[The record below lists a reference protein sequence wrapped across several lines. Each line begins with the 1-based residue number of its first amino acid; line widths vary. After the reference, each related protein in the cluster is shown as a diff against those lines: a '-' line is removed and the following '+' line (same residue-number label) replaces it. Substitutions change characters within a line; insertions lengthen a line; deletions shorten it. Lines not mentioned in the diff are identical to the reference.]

1 MAELT
6 RTTQEAV
13 GETHEEQ
20 LVHAENDASLG
31 GRERV
36 TGILGTQLRRLEAM
50 VESEGM

>member
-20 LVHAENDASLG
+20 LVHAEMMLLLA
-31 GRERV
+31 
-36 TGILGTQLRRLEAM
+36 
-50 VESEGM
+50 EGKE